1 MLDLKVVLPA
11 AFYNLEAAAKDWRD
25 HQGEAG
31 TFDRAGKV
39 LELWGLLG
47 ETIGIGEAAQ
57 HRVHAAARGRD
68 MDDPPEATSTGEEGE
83 LRGIAQFNADFAPM
97 VFGYTYAK
105 KMEADAIGRSI
116 GDNPIIGRNIPRANR
131 QQPHTMALS
140 AGHER
145 SILCAHYFA
154 GLNGTS
160 WLMEHAK
167 IVGSLNE
174 GGRNHWNRAVPLAKR
189 ELARAAGKH
198 RRSQQPLSEPERE
211 MEELVRQ
218 HGVASLNGGLDRL
231 RSGGRGQ

>member
-57 HRVHAAARGRD
+57 HRVHAAARGRGHGRPTRGNFYRGRGRIARD
-68 MDDPPEATSTGEEGE
+68 CAVQRRFCSNG
-83 LRGIAQFNADFAPM
+83 LRLHLRPRRWKPTPLD
-97 VFGYTYAK
+97 V
-105 KMEADAIGRSI
+105 RI

-167 IVGSLNE
+167 SSAPSM
-174 GGRNHWNRAVPLAKR
+174 RADAIIGTVQCP
-189 ELARAAGKH
+189 
-198 RRSQQPLSEPERE
+198 
-211 MEELVRQ
+211 
-218 HGVASLNGGLDRL
+218 
-231 RSGGRGQ
+231 